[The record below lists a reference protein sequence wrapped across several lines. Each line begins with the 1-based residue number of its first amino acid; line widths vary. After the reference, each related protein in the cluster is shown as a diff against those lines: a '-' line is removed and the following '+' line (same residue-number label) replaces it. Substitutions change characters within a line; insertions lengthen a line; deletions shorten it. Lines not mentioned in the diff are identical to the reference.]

1 MEKPFARILVWEDAV
16 PRSPA
21 EQMAWDEALLLT
33 AREPVLRTYRWA
45 APAMTFG
52 YSQRLAE
59 VEDLAVGRPIMRRW
73 TGGGMVFHG
82 TDLTLA
88 LAIPSKEPFAQMTAS
103 KIYESLHRA
112 LLPAVQSLLPAA
124 RMATLEECRC
134 GAVCFESPVAF
145 DIVEGTRKILGGA
158 MRRSRSGILY
168 QGSLHL
174 PDLDPS
180 LLASSL
186 ANDLQEFSE
195 IPAVDCAAKIL
206 ERERYSTASW
216 RNLR

>member
-1 MEKPFARILVWEDAV
+1 MEKPFARLRLWRDAV
-16 PRSPA
+16 DRGTA
-21 EQMAWDEALLLT
+21 EQMACDEALLQT
-33 AREPVLRTYRWA
+33 SREPVLRTYHWS

-59 VEDLAVGRPIMRRW
+59 VEDLAAGRPIMRRW

-88 LAIPSKEPFAQMTAS
+88 LAIPASETLAKSAAS
-103 KIYESLHRA
+103 KIYESLHLA
-112 LLPAVQSLLPAA
+112 LLPAIQHLRPAA

-134 GAVCFESPVAF
+134 GSVCFESPVAF
-145 DIVEGTRKILGGA
+145 DIVEGPRKILGGA

-168 QGSLHL
+168 QGSLQL
-174 PDLDPS
+174 PELDPGH
-180 LLASSL
+180 L
-186 ANDLQEFSE
+186 ANALAGDVQEFSE
-195 IPAVDCAAKIL
+195 ISAVESVAEFLA
-206 ERERYSTASW
+206 RERYDTASW